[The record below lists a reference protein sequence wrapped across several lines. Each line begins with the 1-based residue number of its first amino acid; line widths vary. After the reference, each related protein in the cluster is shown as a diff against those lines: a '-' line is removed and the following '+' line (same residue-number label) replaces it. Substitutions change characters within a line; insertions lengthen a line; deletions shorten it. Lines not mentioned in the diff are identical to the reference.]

1 MLVCSRGE
9 GKVGES
15 PKTLVQEFSP
25 PPSLLLWF
33 TPLYKVSKI
42 QLIAVIS
49 TLGNTKNATV
59 EVFTGRRDQLAPNQK
74 TARQLVENFQR
85 VQFMFE
91 III

>member
-1 MLVCSRGE
+1 MG
-9 GKVGES
+9 GS

-49 TLGNTKNATV
+49 ALGNTKNATV
-59 EVFTGRRDQLAPNQK
+59 EVSTRRRDQPAPNQK
-74 TARQLVENFQR
+74 TARQLVESFQR